1 MEPGKY
7 GVDPYDTEHAGSHD
21 DKDRRDDSLSDS
33 ARSRDRAVHKR
44 RKTVRKCHDF
54 DSLHAGVNDC
64 CIRGK
69 QRQELMSEDKEEQS
83 KDQSDR
89 E

>member
-1 MEPGKY
+1 MIMIVGMIVFPIPREAAI
-7 GVDPYDTEHAGSHD
+7 VQSI
-21 DKDRRDDSLSDS
+21 KDEN
-33 ARSRDRAVHKR
+33 
-44 RKTVRKCHDF
+44 TVRKCHDF

-83 KDQSDR
+83 KDQS
-89 E
+89 

>member
-1 MEPGKY
+1 MIMIVGMIVFPIPREAAI
-7 GVDPYDTEHAGSHD
+7 VQSI
-21 DKDRRDDSLSDS
+21 KDEKQYENAMILIL
-33 ARSRDRAVHKR
+33 
-44 RKTVRKCHDF
+44 
-54 DSLHAGVNDC
+54 LHAGVNDC